1 MTNFQYPYSNRQ
13 PMYTAAG
20 ASAPMTNQ
28 PYYPT
33 PQGAIYFI
41 NNVQDLNNIPMTN
54 GISAFMCLCDDKI
67 YLRSMQNGVPS
78 VIEYTMFTES
88 TSENEKNSD
97 LSKRLAAI
105 EARLAQLEKPEPIK
119 KGGSLDGLL

>member
-13 PMYTAAG
+13 SMYTAAG
-20 ASAPMTNQ
+20 TSMTNQ

-41 NNVQDLNNIPMTN
+41 NNVQDLNNIPMSN

-78 VIEYTMFTES
+78 VIEYTMYTEPVP
-88 TSENEKNSD
+88 TNEKDSD

-105 EARLAQLEKPEPIK
+105 EARLVQLEKPEPIK

>member
-1 MTNFQYPYSNRQ
+1 MTNFQYPYPSRQ
-13 PMYTAAG
+13 SMYPAAG
-20 ASAPMTNQ
+20 ASMVNQ

-41 NNVQDLNNIPMTN
+41 NNVQDLNNIPMSN
-54 GISAFMCLCDDKI
+54 GISAFMCLSDDKV

-78 VIEYTMFTES
+78 VIEYTMHTEFAS
-88 TSENEKNSD
+88 TNEKDSD